1 MLLMLAYLKEKQL
14 LEAVLCAIAS
24 ILVLLLL
31 EPLHHYKG
39 TVLELVLSINNN
51 KKQLINRTF
60 VLGHNR

>member
-39 TVLELVLSINNN
+39 TVLELVLSINN
-51 KKQLINRTF
+51 KKTTN
-60 VLGHNR
+60 